1 MLANS
6 FFYNRYDV
14 VVSHNQSSLAIAGL
28 FNNWGMSIT
37 VVLTAKQIEDLAA
50 FAKEDGQLQYT
61 ITTGTIPEFEAD
73 DGEVI
78 PEYTGLIAY
87 SKSLEHSVL
96 QLDN

>member
-1 MLANS
+1 
-6 FFYNRYDV
+6 
-14 VVSHNQSSLAIAGL
+14 
-28 FNNWGMSIT
+28 MSIT

-50 FAKEDGQLQYT
+50 FAKKDGQPQYT

>member
-14 VVSHNQSSLAIAGL
+14 IVSDNQSSLAVAGI
-28 FNNWGMSIT
+28 FNNWGMSNT

-50 FAKEDGQLQYT
+50 FAKEDGQPQYT

-78 PEYTGLIAY
+78 PEHTGLIAY
-87 SKSLEHSVL
+87 SESLEHSVL